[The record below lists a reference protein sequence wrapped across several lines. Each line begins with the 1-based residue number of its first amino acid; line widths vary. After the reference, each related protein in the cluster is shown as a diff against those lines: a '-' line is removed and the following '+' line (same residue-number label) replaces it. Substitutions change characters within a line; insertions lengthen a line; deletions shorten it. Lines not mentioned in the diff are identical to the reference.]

1 MEVVGELAA
10 ATDVRDTRVS
20 CSKGRSVAGVRNAV
34 NIAVG
39 DADLSCPKVDVQ
51 ALGVLNELEHPARD
65 GTIKTPPRKG
75 THLLFGGNR
84 FLYVSISLKSPKNAH
99 TKNQNGAQCPKM
111 PPKRR
116 TMPLK
121 CGLREASLRT
131 TKRWRPALSHSALL
145 TRVRRI
151 RHSLIRSACPGAA
164 AGTETS
170 ELTCLTSAVAFVD
183 IPGFY
188 GQCEY

>member
-65 GTIKTPPRKG
+65 GTIKTPP
-75 THLLFGGNR
+75 TWL
-84 FLYVSISLKSPKNAH
+84 
-99 TKNQNGAQCPKM
+99 
-111 PPKRR
+111 
-116 TMPLK
+116 
-121 CGLREASLRT
+121 
-131 TKRWRPALSHSALL
+131 PAPNVERA
-145 TRVRRI
+145 
-151 RHSLIRSACPGAA
+151 
-164 AGTETS
+164 
-170 ELTCLTSAVAFVD
+170 LTSFLGE
-183 IPGFY
+183 IGFY
-188 GQCEY
+188 TYLSL